1 METTTTP
8 IVDAIRTKEGTIPTA
23 MVIMEA
29 TVAMA
34 AMVDTETMMTMGT
47 TAVTDRMISGSV
59 RSIVRSSARHSQMT
73 RSSISV
79 M

>member
-1 METTTTP
+1 
-8 IVDAIRTKEGTIPTA
+8 

-29 TVAMA
+29 TVVMGV
-34 AMVDTETMMTMGT
+34 MVDTETMMTMGT
-47 TAVTDRMISGSV
+47 TVVTARMISGSV
-59 RSIVRSSARHSQMT
+59 RSIVRSSARHSRMT

>member
-1 METTTTP
+1 MTP
-8 IVDAIRTKEGTIPTA
+8 IVDASQVKEGTIPTA

-47 TAVTDRMISGSV
+47 TAVTARMISGSV
-59 RSIVRSSARHSQMT
+59 RSIARSSARHSQMT
-73 RSSISV
+73 RSAISV